1 MVESKAKSSKKGY
14 LDCVGDFFR
23 EIKKVIWPTPRVT
36 FKNTWITLVMIFLVG
51 AFVWLIDVSFQ
62 EILRKIMSIS

>member
-1 MVESKAKSSKKGY
+1 MVESKAKSNKKGY

>member
-1 MVESKAKSSKKGY
+1 VVESKTNSKKKGY
-14 LDCVGDFFR
+14 IECVADFFR

-36 FKNTWITLVMIFLVG
+36 FKNTWITLFMIFLVG

-62 EILRKIMSIS
+62 EVLRKIMSIS

>member
-1 MVESKAKSSKKGY
+1 MVESKAKGNKKGY
-14 LDCVGDFFR
+14 LECVGDFFR
-23 EIKKVIWPTPRVT
+23 EIKKVIWPTPKVT

-51 AFVWLIDVSFQ
+51 AFVWAIDVSFQ